1 MASAHQLL
9 KIKDSVKDWRKHAG
23 WGQGTQRKYYPFE
36 HEPIPDAELMESFDM
51 FMQAVSLAHATRS
64 KYQKALTRFT
74 MMFEAIDGSPL
85 DYMNIV
91 LNIARSELFEIL
103 PSLDILAPDCS
114 WTMVIIFAV
123 GYFANMQRLRFA
135 SEGNKLG
142 ADLIDAI
149 IGAHLDPW
157 RRAAA
162 TAQICVAAQSSSN
175 PADVVEQDVSED
187 A

>member
-1 MASAHQLL
+1 MIDQKSSTCASIPFNSF
-9 KIKDSVKDWRKHAG
+9 KILR
-23 WGQGTQRKYYPFE
+23 
-36 HEPIPDAELMESFDM
+36 I
-51 FMQAVSLAHATRS
+51 
-64 KYQKALTRFT
+64 
-74 MMFEAIDGSPL
+74 
-85 DYMNIV
+85 
-91 LNIARSELFEIL
+91 

-114 WTMVIIFAV
+114 WTMAIIFAV
-123 GYFANMQRLRFA
+123 RYFANMQRLRFA
-135 SEGNKLG
+135 CDGNKLG